1 MWYSTWFE
9 SILLASSLSVQC
21 IGVAASNSH
30 DVQTLLT
37 SNNDIDHNRPK
48 TTNGGKKNIVF
59 ILTDD
64 QDSVLDSV
72 SYMPKL
78 KDNII
83 DKGTSFV
90 NHFTT
95 TAICCPARVSLWTGK
110 QPHSTNVTDVS
121 PPYGKHTTYGTW
133 SQC

>member
-1 MWYSTWFE
+1 MRSSNWINP
-9 SILLASSLSVQC
+9 ILLASSLSAQC
-21 IGVAASNSH
+21 MGAVVSN
-30 DVQTLLT
+30 DQKALI
-37 SNNDIDHNRPK
+37 NDTAHGK
-48 TTNGGKKNIVF
+48 KKNIVF

-78 KDNII
+78 KENII
-83 DKGTSFV
+83 DKGASFI

-121 PPYGKHTTYGTW
+121 PPYGKQTFPRHRY
-133 SQC
+133 